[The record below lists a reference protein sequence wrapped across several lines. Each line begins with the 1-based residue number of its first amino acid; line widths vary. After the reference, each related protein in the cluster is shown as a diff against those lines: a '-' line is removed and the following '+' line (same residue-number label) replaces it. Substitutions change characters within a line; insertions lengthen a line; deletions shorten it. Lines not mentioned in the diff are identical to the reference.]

1 MITKTSLPLLFGSLL
16 AMAACG
22 DDEGSGGAGGETSTT
37 TGTGTTG
44 PTSTTTSTK
53 SSTSSATS
61 SSSTGGGGG
70 GGQQFMVPDPFA
82 VPVSPAG
89 PDQLQSVTAGP
100 NDTFLAAGFV
110 AQAVGGPRAVYVTK
124 YTTTGADNTF
134 GTMGVAVT
142 PLVFVGG
149 SDEIDIT
156 TQSDGKIL
164 VSATVAN
171 LTNPNDRDVAVI
183 RLLDDGTIDATFGT
197 AGIATINLND
207 AHDNG
212 MMLVGM
218 DTSRSITVDGDDNI
232 FIHANSRA
240 LGTVMG
246 GGPRTDTDFTVVKL
260 TPNGSVDATFGEGGQ
275 FRLDIAQV
283 NSTPRLIRTLP
294 DGSVLASGYANTPDV
309 GDTVQAVVYKL
320 TPEGDLDL
328 GFATAGLFHEPVLT
342 IQTEIYGFALHGTNM
357 VTAGYGRDTGDTND
371 YVSMRFDV
379 DTGVRDITWG
389 GTPNGAV
396 LVDPSGMM
404 LGSNARGAIGLPGGG
419 TIIHGSTGPSN
430 MPEQDAVFVVLDENG
445 ALDTSYLT
453 GIHLFELGSNGNDQF
468 WGGAVSGNFVS
479 IVGYKGGGMT
489 QTDMNND
496 DSYGIVFELMP

>member
-1 MITKTSLPLLFGSLL
+1 
-16 AMAACG
+16 
-22 DDEGSGGAGGETSTT
+22 
-37 TGTGTTG
+37 
-44 PTSTTTSTK
+44 
-53 SSTSSATS
+53 
-61 SSSTGGGGG
+61 
-70 GGQQFMVPDPFA
+70 MVPEPFA
-82 VPVSPAG
+82 VPVSAAG

-110 AQAVGGPRAVYVTK
+110 ATAVGGPRSVYVTK
-124 YTTTGADNTF
+124 YTTTGADNSF

-171 LTNPNDRDVAVI
+171 AITPTDRDVAVI
-183 RLLDDGTIDATFGT
+183 RLLADGTIDPTFGT
-197 AGIATINLND
+197 AGIATLNLND

-218 DTSRSITVDGDDNI
+218 DGSRSITVDGDDNI
-232 FIHANSRA
+232 FVHANSRA
-240 LGTVMG
+240 LGTAMG
-246 GGPRTDTDFTVVKL
+246 GGPRTDTDFTVAKL
-260 TPNGSVDATFGEGGQ
+260 TPDGAVDATFGEGGQ

-283 NSTPRLIRTLP
+283 NSTPRAIKALA
-294 DGSVLASGYANTPDV
+294 DGSLLASGYANTPDV
-309 GDTVQAVVYKL
+309 GDTVQAVLYKL
-320 TPEGDLDL
+320 TADGDLDL
-328 GFATAGLFHEPVLT
+328 SFATGGLFHEPVLT
-342 IQTEIYGFALHGTNM
+342 IQTEIYGFALHGNNL

-371 YVSMRFDV
+371 YVSLRFDV
-379 DTGVRDITWG
+379 DSGVRDINWG
-389 GTPNGAV
+389 GATNGAV
-396 LVDPSGMM
+396 VIDPSGMM
-404 LGSNARGAIGLPGGG
+404 LGSNARSAVGLPNGG
-419 TIIHGSTGPSN
+419 TIIVGSTGPSN

-453 GIHLFELGSNGNDQF
+453 GIHLFQLGSNGNDQF

-496 DSYGIVFELMP
+496 DSYGVVFEIMP